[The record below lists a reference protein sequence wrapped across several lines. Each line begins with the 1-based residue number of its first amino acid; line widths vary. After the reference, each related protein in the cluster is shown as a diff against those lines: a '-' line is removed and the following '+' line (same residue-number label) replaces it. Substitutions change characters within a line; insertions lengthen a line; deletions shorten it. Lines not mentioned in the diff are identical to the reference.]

1 MRMFFFLDF
10 SEKIENERWTTGNS
24 KILVTKYQK
33 NDWITRCKLMI
44 WLNLIVSCK
53 SKIRARSKSED
64 APELD
69 TFSNFMILEQQYE
82 MTY

>member
-1 MRMFFFLDF
+1 
-10 SEKIENERWTTGNS
+10 
-24 KILVTKYQK
+24 
-33 NDWITRCKLMI
+33 MI

-64 APELD
+64 TPELD
-69 TFSNFMILEQQYE
+69 TFSNFMILEQKYE